1 MIDRFL
7 DIIEMLKRNKICYH
21 EKDNDI
27 IINYPFLFAD
37 KNYLTIAIKEIGDEI
52 CVSDNGIF
60 YKTFGLIED
69 NILNFFKKN
78 NIKVQAKELY
88 CKLSPKFA
96 YFDIEKFVKC
106 LIRADFMVNGE
117 LKWN

>member
-1 MIDRFL
+1 MIDKFVK
-7 DIIEMLKRNKICYH
+7 IIEMLNRNKISYI
-21 EKDNDI
+21 EKYNNI
-27 IINYPFLFAD
+27 FISYPFLFAD
-37 KNYLTIAIKEIGDEI
+37 KNNLTIVVKKIGNEI
-52 CVSDNGIF
+52 CVSDNGVF

-78 NIKVQAKELY
+78 NIKVQANELY
-88 CKLSPKFA
+88 YKLSQKSA

-117 LKWN
+117 LK

>member
-7 DIIEMLKRNKICYH
+7 NIKEILKRNKICYL

-37 KNYLTIAIKEIGDEI
+37 KNYLTIAIKVIGNEI
-52 CVSDNGIF
+52 CVTDNGSF
-60 YKTFGLIED
+60 YKTYGLID
-69 NILNFFKKN
+69 NKVLNFLKQN
-78 NIKVQAKELY
+78 NIKAQANELY
-88 CKLSPKFA
+88 YKLSQKAA

-106 LIRADFMVNGE
+106 LIKADFIVNGE
-117 LKWN
+117 IKWS